1 MKKLI
6 YILLFFGLFYGCDKR
21 NSAPVEIRQKVDL
34 PDQEIWNFKITATDK
49 GKRQAV
55 INAGHM
61 RRFANRSLALFDEG
75 VHIDF
80 YDEQGKT
87 ASVLTA
93 KGGELDEN
101 TTNVKVIGNVV
112 VVSDSGFTLNT
123 EELFYYKDRGRIL
136 SNVQV
141 MVTTEQGDTLRGVG
155 FESDTQMNGWSIKQ
169 PYDGVAHKSADLSL
183 NRRSRLAA
191 VDSSG
196 AQTAAPV
203 DSSATKR

>member
-1 MKKLI
+1 MKRLI
-6 YILLFFGLFYGCDKR
+6 YILLFFAFFVACDKHD
-21 NSAPVEIRQKVDL
+21 STPVEVREKVDL
-34 PDQEIWNFKITATDK
+34 PDQEMWNFKITATDR
-49 GKRQAV
+49 GTLQAI

-80 YDEQGKT
+80 FDEKGET

-123 EELFYYKDRGRIL
+123 EELFYYKESGRIL
-136 SNVQV
+136 SNVKV

-155 FESDTQMNGWSIKQ
+155 FESDTQMNGWRIKQ
-169 PYDGVAHKSADLSL
+169 PYNGVAHKGADLSL
-183 NRRSRLAA
+183 DRLKKAA
-191 VDSSG
+191 PTDTLDN
-196 AQTAAPV
+196 QKAAPV
-203 DSSATKR
+203 DSSAAK